1 LRGWLR
7 IWAPLVPIAL
17 LSLMALMACS
27 SSSSGDGSS
36 PAASDGG
43 VSEASDAGD
52 PGDAGDAGADP
63 SYNPNPTRL
72 DPTNGDPSL
81 DIAGSSIYF
90 DNNQPW
96 VRAQFNGAW
105 PPPATLYFWSCSVFL
120 SNVNAPIVTYTVQN
134 LSGTQTDSA
143 DGLDK
148 AKITFATEPNGFRVL
163 FADSTIDF
171 DHYALECSVKKTNA
185 GTLAQVSSGPFEV
198 PLTNRQ
204 ARTFGP

>member
-1 LRGWLR
+1 LRGSLR

-17 LSLMALMACS
+17 FWLTACS
-27 SSSSGDGSS
+27 SSSDASS
-36 PAASDGG
+36 PPVNDSG
-43 VSEASDAGD
+43 VSEASEA
-52 PGDAGDAGADP
+52 GDAGDAGSGGDGGADP
-63 SYNPNPTRL
+63 SYNANPTRL

-81 DIAGSSIYF
+81 DIAGSWIYF
-90 DNNQPW
+90 DNDQPW

-120 SNVNAPIVTYTVQN
+120 SKDVNAPLVTYTVQN

-143 DGLDK
+143 DGPLDK

-163 FADSTIDF
+163 FADTTLPF

-198 PLTNRQ
+198 KTKQ